1 MKTLIAVVL
10 VALSV
15 LSFGAKASSRATLLE
30 AAADYKANNGNFV
43 NQGYF
48 MGMVTM
54 GVEAGKNCVPDS
66 LKLGNVF
73 DKVATIILYDRKVN
87 AVKVPSDMGM
97 LYQLPTEPCLMVIDT
112 AYPCIKS

>member
-1 MKTLIAVVL
+1 MKTLIAVAV

-15 LSFGAKASSRATLLE
+15 LSFSAQASSRETLLE
-30 AAADYKANNGNFV
+30 AAAAYKAGNDSFV

-54 GVEAGKNCVPDS
+54 GAEAGDNCVPNGIQ
-66 LKLGNVF
+66 LGDLF

-87 AVKVPSDMGM
+87 AVKKPSDMI
-97 LYQLPTEPCLMVIDT
+97 LMAIDT

>member
-1 MKTLIAVVL
+1 MKTLIAVAV

-15 LSFGAKASSRATLLE
+15 LSFNAQASSRETLLD
-30 AAADYKANNGNFV
+30 AAADYKANNANFV

-54 GVEAGKNCVPDS
+54 GVEAGNNCVTENM
-66 LKLGNVF
+66 KLGTIF
-73 DKVATIILYDRKVN
+73 DRVASIILYDRKVN
-87 AVKVPSDMGM
+87 AVKVPSDMV
-97 LYQLPTEPCLMVIDT
+97 LLAIDT

>member
-1 MKTLIAVVL
+1 MKTLIAVAV
-10 VALSV
+10 VALSA
-15 LSFGAKASSRATLLE
+15 LSFSAQASSRETLLD
-30 AAADYKANNGNFV
+30 AAADYKANNANFV

-73 DKVATIILYDRKVN
+73 DKVATIILYDQKVN
-87 AVKVPSDMGM
+87 AVKIPSDMV
-97 LYQLPTEPCLMVIDT
+97 LLAIDT

>member
-1 MKTLIAVVL
+1 MKTLIAVVV

-15 LSFGAKASSRATLLE
+15 LSFSAQASSRETLLE
-30 AAADYKANNGNFV
+30 AAAYKAGNDSFV

-54 GVEAGKNCVPDS
+54 GAEAGNNCVPNGIQ
-66 LKLGNVF
+66 LGDLF
-73 DKVATIILYDRKVN
+73 DKVASIILYDRSVN
-87 AVKVPSDMGM
+87 AVKKPSDMI
-97 LYQLPTEPCLMVIDT
+97 LVAIDT

>member
-1 MKTLIAVVL
+1 MKTLIAVAV

-15 LSFGAKASSRATLLE
+15 LSFSAQASSRTTLLE
-30 AAADYKANNGNFV
+30 AAADYKANNANFV

-73 DKVATIILYDRKVN
+73 DKVATIILYDQKVN
-87 AVKVPSDMGM
+87 AVKVPSDMV
-97 LYQLPTEPCLMVIDT
+97 LMAIDT

>member
-1 MKTLIAVVL
+1 MKTLIAVAV

-15 LSFGAKASSRATLLE
+15 LSFSAQASSRETLLD
-30 AAADYKANNGNFV
+30 AAADYKANNANFV

-87 AVKVPSDMGM
+87 AIKVPSDMV
-97 LYQLPTEPCLMVIDT
+97 LLAIDT